1 VHAVVGC
8 FTPGNA
14 SFSLS
19 FSDGRYRVYRRR
31 GERFADQYVY
41 ESDRFG
47 GGCVMV
53 WAGICH
59 DGRTQLKIVQGT
71 MNAVKYRYGIL
82 DPIVLPFL
90 QQRNFDYVCE
100 YDNAWCLVVRAC
112 QDFLDQNHIRV
123 LP

>member
-14 SFSLS
+14 SFSLR

-31 GERFADQYVY
+31 GERLADQYMY

-53 WAGICH
+53 WAEICH

-82 DPIVLPFL
+82 DPIVLPFQ
-90 QQRNFDYVCE
+90 QQRNLDYVCE
-100 YDNAWCLVVRAC
+100 HDNAWCLVVRVC
-112 QDFLDQNHIRV
+112 QDFLDQNHMRI